1 MNSRAIKCARLLIP
15 AERTLSS
22 LRVRALHNGAFLAF
36 SRRSS
41 PQAMRIG
48 YRPKL
53 RRDSTGSALGCDP
66 V

>member
-15 AERTLSS
+15 AEMAQS
-22 LRVRALHNGAFLAF
+22 LLTARALHNGAFLVL

-48 YRPKL
+48 YRPKIRL
-53 RRDSTGSALGCDP
+53 DSTGSALGGDP